1 MRAAHGFHH
10 QKNVLIVDDGLKICR
25 HSIAER
31 VLRKGSQIENVLDIE
46 LFSVKTCGKLG
57 GIGRKNFGNARTDHA
72 EAEDSNMD
80 HNLVHSFLYDR
91 VL

>member
-1 MRAAHGFHH
+1 MRHIDFRYDLLPL
-10 QKNVLIVDDGLKICR
+10 KNRLFRL
-25 HSIAER
+25 A
-31 VLRKGSQIENVLDIE
+31 LRITL
-46 LFSVKTCGKLG
+46 
-57 GIGRKNFGNARTDHA
+57 DHA